1 MAAVL
6 VGLVAGFMA
15 GRLAWVLLRPT
26 LQQPLFAR
34 TNIRGISVPTACG
47 IVLPIAVAVVEGG
60 RTLFGAAGFGRS
72 AGATTVRL
80 AVVVVAFGMG
90 LVGLLDDLAGDA
102 TTARGDRGFRGHLRA
117 LRTGRMTTGAAKVVV
132 GGAIAIVAVVTLRPH
147 AYQHSIVRLLLDAAL
162 VALTANLINLLDR
175 APGRAGKAGLLA
187 FVLLVFTAA
196 LGSTLGSLSA
206 VAVVVGA
213 AGALLPDD
221 LKERAMLGDTGAN
234 VLGGVLGLGIVAA
247 GTPFT
252 RTAALVVVALL
263 NLVSELV
270 SFSRV
275 IEAVPPLRRLDE
287 AGRLRGPR
295 RAA

>member
-6 VGLVAGFMA
+6 AGLIAGFIA

-26 LQQPLFAR
+26 LAQPLFAR
-34 TNIRGISVPTACG
+34 TNLRGISVPTACG
-47 IVLPIAVAVVEGG
+47 IVLPLAVAVVEGG
-60 RTLFGAAGFGRS
+60 CTLFGAAGFGRA
-72 AGATTVRL
+72 AGGTAVRL
-80 AVVVVAFGMG
+80 AVVIVAFGMG

-132 GGAIAIVAVVTLRPH
+132 GAAIALIAVVTVRPH
-147 AYQHSIVRLLLDAAL
+147 AYQHSLGRLLLDAAL

-175 APGRAGKAGLLA
+175 APGRAGKAGLA
-187 FVLLVFTAA
+187 GFVVLVVTAA
-196 LGSTLGSLSA
+196 LGSTLSTLSA
-206 VAVVVGA
+206 VAVVAGA
-213 AGALLPDD
+213 AAALLPDD

-234 VLGGVLGLGIVAA
+234 VLGGVIGLGIVAA

-252 RTAALVVVALL
+252 RTAALVVVAAL

-295 RAA
+295 AA

>member
-1 MAAVL
+1 MAAVVAAL
-6 VGLVAGFMA
+6 IAGFVA

-26 LQQPLFAR
+26 LGQPLFAR
-34 TNIRGISVPTACG
+34 TNVRGISVPTACG
-47 IVLPIAVAVVEGG
+47 LVLPLAVAVVEGG
-60 RTLFGAAGFGRS
+60 RTLFGAAGFGRA
-72 AGATTVRL
+72 AGGTAVRL
-80 AVVVVAFGMG
+80 AVVIVAFGMG

-102 TTARGDRGFRGHLRA
+102 TTSRGDRGFR
-117 LRTGRMTTGAAKVVV
+117 GRMTTGAAKVVV
-132 GGAIAIVAVVTLRPH
+132 GAAVALVAVVTVRPH
-147 AYQHSIVRLLLDAAL
+147 AYQHSLGRLLLDAAL
-162 VALTANLINLLDR
+162 VALTANLVNLLDR
-175 APGRAGKAGLLA
+175 APGRAGKAGVFGFL
-187 FVLLVFTAA
+187 VLLIAA
-196 LGSTLGSLSA
+196 AAGSTLSSLSG

-213 AGALLPDD
+213 TVALLPDD

-234 VLGGVLGLGIVAA
+234 VLGGVLGLGFVAA

-252 RTAALVVVALL
+252 RTAVLVVVALL
-263 NLVSELV
+263 NVISELV

>member
-1 MAAVL
+1 MAAVVAAL
-6 VGLVAGFMA
+6 IAGFVA

-26 LQQPLFAR
+26 LGQPLFAR
-34 TNIRGISVPTACG
+34 TNVRGISVPTACG
-47 IVLPIAVAVVEGG
+47 LVLPLAVAVVEGG
-60 RTLFGAAGFGRS
+60 RTLFGAAGFGRA
-72 AGATTVRL
+72 AGGTAVRL
-80 AVVVVAFGMG
+80 AVVIVAFGMG

-102 TTARGDRGFRGHLRA
+102 TTSRGDRGFRGHLRA

-132 GGAIAIVAVVTLRPH
+132 GAAVALVAVVTVRPH
-147 AYQHSIVRLLLDAAL
+147 AYQHSLGRLLLDAAL
-162 VALTANLINLLDR
+162 VALTANLVNLLDR
-175 APGRAGKAGLLA
+175 APGRAGKAGVFGFL
-187 FVLLVFTAA
+187 VLLIAA
-196 LGSTLGSLSA
+196 AAGSTLSSLSG

-213 AGALLPDD
+213 TVALLPDD

-234 VLGGVLGLGIVAA
+234 VLGGVLGLGFVAA

-252 RTAALVVVALL
+252 RTAVLVVVALL
-263 NLVSELV
+263 NVISELV